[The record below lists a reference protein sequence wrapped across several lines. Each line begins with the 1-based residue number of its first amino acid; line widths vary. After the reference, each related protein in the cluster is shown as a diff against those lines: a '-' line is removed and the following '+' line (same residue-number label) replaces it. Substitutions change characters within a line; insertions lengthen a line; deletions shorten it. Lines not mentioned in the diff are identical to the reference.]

1 MSFFSQVFSLCL
13 YGKKKKF
20 YLELD
25 SFSVYPGF
33 AFRWNL
39 CICFPAAHPLGGA
52 WGEDDFGEGRQRAG
66 GGTGRPA
73 FQYALPGGR

>member
-66 GGTGRPA
+66 GGTGRPT